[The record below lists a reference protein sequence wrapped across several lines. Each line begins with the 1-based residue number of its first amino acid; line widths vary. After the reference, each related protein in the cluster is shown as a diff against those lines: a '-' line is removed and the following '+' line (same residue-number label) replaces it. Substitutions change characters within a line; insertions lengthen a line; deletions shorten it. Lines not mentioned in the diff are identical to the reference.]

1 MKRDQM
7 RYAEAIKYFYFSNLP
22 TFSKFCFMIIHT
34 PKSKTFFKIQ
44 KHNLK

>member
-7 RYAEAIKYFYFSNLP
+7 RYAEAIKKFSFNLP
-22 TFSKFCFMIIHT
+22 TSFKFSFMIIHT
-34 PKSKTFFKIQ
+34 PKLKTFFKIQ